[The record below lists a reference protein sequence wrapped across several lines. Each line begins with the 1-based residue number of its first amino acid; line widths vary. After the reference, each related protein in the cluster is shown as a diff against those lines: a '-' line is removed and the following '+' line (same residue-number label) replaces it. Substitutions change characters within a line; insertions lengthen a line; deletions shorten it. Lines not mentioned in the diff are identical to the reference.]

1 MSEFWV
7 PPRSSDLG
15 NRLAEGEAGFC
26 LNRCAASAPMPRPS
40 VLGSGVRASPGPGVE
55 PPAVVRTGAP
65 LRLRGSGVRLRGGG
79 RWRGV
84 WVDCGLM
91 RSAGGSPEGARS
103 LERSQAPARPLLSPG
118 AGWLP
123 VATLRAPGGVLCG
136 WEVPSGARC
145 AGQGGPCPCE

>member
-26 LNRCAASAPMPRPS
+26 LNRRAASAPMPRPS
-40 VLGSGVRASPGPGVE
+40 VLGSGVRASPRPGVE

-79 RWRGV
+79 RWGGV
-84 WVDCGLM
+84 WVDCGAHAQ
-91 RSAGGSPEGARS
+91 RWRFSRGCAVTGAKPS
-103 LERSQAPARPLLSPG
+103 TGPLLSPG

>member
-1 MSEFWV
+1 MPEFWV

-26 LNRCAASAPMPRPS
+26 LNRRAASAPMPRPS
-40 VLGSGVRASPGPGVE
+40 VLGSGVRASPRPGVE
-55 PPAVVRTGAP
+55 PPAVVRTRAP

-91 RSAGGSPEGARS
+91 RSAGGSPGGARS
-103 LERSQAPARPLLSPG
+103 LERSRAPAPAPVTWRWLAARGYSEGSWGRPLRMGS
-118 AGWLP
+118 A
-123 VATLRAPGGVLCG
+123 LR
-136 WEVPSGARC
+136 
-145 AGQGGPCPCE
+145 GQVCWPRRPMPL

>member
-26 LNRCAASAPMPRPS
+26 LNRRAASAPMPRPS
-40 VLGSGVRASPGPGVE
+40 VLGSGVRASPRPGVE
-55 PPAVVRTGAP
+55 PPAVVRTRAP

-79 RWRGV
+79 RWGGV

-91 RSAGGSPEGARS
+91 RSAGGSPGGARS
-103 LERSQAPARPLLSPG
+103 LERSRAPAPAPVTWRWLAARGYSEGSWGRPLRMGS
-118 AGWLP
+118 A
-123 VATLRAPGGVLCG
+123 LR
-136 WEVPSGARC
+136 
-145 AGQGGPCPCE
+145 GQVCWPRRPMPL